1 MKLKTYHSDIMRKQ
15 SEKNYELLN
24 EKQQNPD
31 YQRLSE
37 SEPIWKREIMKVKRS
52 IIETK
57 LG

>member
-1 MKLKTYHSDIMRKQ
+1 MRKQ
-15 SEKNYELLN
+15 SEKNYDLN
-24 EKQQNPD
+24 EKQKNPD

-37 SEPIWKREIMKVKRS
+37 SEPIWKSKIMKVKRS

>member
-1 MKLKTYHSDIMRKQ
+1 MKLKIYHSDIMRKQ
-15 SEKNYELLN
+15 SEKNYELN
-24 EKQQNPD
+24 EKQKKKPD

-37 SEPIWKREIMKVKRS
+37 SEPMKIMKVKQS